1 MKNLSTTAT
10 FLDAKPHYD
19 LLDGLRGVAALLV
32 VVYHVFEGF
41 SFAELTNGAGDGLI
55 RTFNHGYLAVDF
67 FFMLSGFVLSYAYD
81 DRFRSMSL
89 GSFFKR
95 RLIRLHPMLLV
106 GVLIGATTFL
116 IQGAVTW
123 SGEAVA
129 PQWIALSALLACF
142 MIPALPGVGYEVR
155 GNGEAFP
162 LNGPSWSLFFEYIG
176 NILYALILRRLN
188 KAWLAVVVAL
198 TGLGWAWFALT
209 NVSGYGS
216 MGVGWTID
224 SVNFGGGM
232 LRMLFPFALGMLL
245 ARHFK
250 PLYVRGAFAWCS
262 LALVGLFAVPYIEGQ
277 EPVCMNSVYE
287 LFCLS
292 VAFPLIVW
300 LGASG
305 VAGSKKASAV
315 CDLLGQLSYPLYV
328 IHYPFMYLFYDFLIK
343 EERYTLA
350 SAWPQ
355 ALAVVV
361 GCLLLAYALLKCY
374 DLPVR
379 RYLARRV

>member
-10 FLDAKPHYD
+10 FLDTKPHYD

-287 LFCLS
+287 LFCLV

-305 VAGSKKASAV
+305 VAGGKKASAV

>member
-10 FLDAKPHYD
+10 FLDTKPHYD

-81 DRFRSMSL
+81 DRFRSMRR
-89 GSFFKR
+89 GSVFKR

-123 SGEAVA
+123 CGEAVA

-287 LFCLS
+287 LFCLA

-305 VAGSKKASAV
+305 VAGGKKASAV

>member
-10 FLDAKPHYD
+10 FLDTKPHYD

-287 LFCLS
+287 LFCLA
-292 VAFPLIVW
+292 VVFPLIVW

-305 VAGSKKASAV
+305 VAGGKKASAV
-315 CDLLGQLSYPLYV
+315 CELLGQLSYPLYV

>member
-10 FLDAKPHYD
+10 FLDTKPHYD

-232 LRMLFPFALGMLL
+232 PRMLFPFALGMLL
-245 ARHFK
+245 AHHFK

-287 LFCLS
+287 LFCL
-292 VAFPLIVW
+292 VVVFPLIVW

-305 VAGSKKASAV
+305 VAGGKKASAV
-315 CDLLGQLSYPLYV
+315 CELLGQLSYPLYV

>member
-10 FLDAKPHYD
+10 FLDTKPHYD

-41 SFAELTNGAGDGLI
+41 SFAELTNVAGDGLI

-123 SGEAVA
+123 SGETIGWE
-129 PQWIALSALLACF
+129 WIALSALLACF

-287 LFCLS
+287 LFCLA

-305 VAGSKKASAV
+305 VAGGKKASAV

>member
-10 FLDAKPHYD
+10 FLDTKPHYD

-41 SFAELTNGAGDGLI
+41 SFAELTNVAGDGLI

-123 SGEAVA
+123 SGETVA

-287 LFCLS
+287 LFCLA

-305 VAGSKKASAV
+305 VAGGKKASAV

>member
-10 FLDAKPHYD
+10 FLDTKPHYD

-67 FFMLSGFVLSYAYD
+67 FFMLSGFVISYAYD

-95 RLIRLHPMLLV
+95 RLIRLHPMLLI
-106 GVLIGATTFL
+106 GVLIGVATFVA
-116 IQGAVTW
+116 QGRVTW
-123 SGEAVA
+123 SGETIGWE
-129 PQWIALSALLACF
+129 WIALSALLACF
-142 MIPALPGVGYEVR
+142 MIPALPGLGYEVR

-250 PLYVRGAFAWCS
+250 PLYVRGAFVWCS

-287 LFCLS
+287 LFCLA

-305 VAGSKKASAV
+305 VAGGKKASAV

>member
-10 FLDAKPHYD
+10 FLDTKPHYD

-67 FFMLSGFVLSYAYD
+67 FFMLSGFVISYAYD

-123 SGEAVA
+123 SGETVS

-287 LFCLS
+287 LFCLA

-305 VAGSKKASAV
+305 VAGGKKASAV

>member
-10 FLDAKPHYD
+10 FLDTKPHYD

-67 FFMLSGFVLSYAYD
+67 FFMLSGFVISYAYD

-287 LFCLS
+287 LFCLA

-305 VAGSKKASAV
+305 VAGGKKASAV

>member
-10 FLDAKPHYD
+10 FLDTKPHYD

-123 SGEAVA
+123 CGEAVA

-287 LFCLS
+287 LFCLV

-305 VAGSKKASAV
+305 VAGGKKASAV

>member
-1 MKNLSTTAT
+1 MKNLSTTST
-10 FLDAKPHYD
+10 FLDTKPHYD

-81 DRFRSMSL
+81 DRFTSMGTL
-89 GSFFKR
+89 GFFRR
-95 RLIRLHPMLLV
+95 RLVRLHPMLLI
-106 GVLIGATTFL
+106 GVLIGVATFVA
-116 IQGAVTW
+116 QGRVTW
-123 SGEAVA
+123 SGETIGWE
-129 PQWIALSALLACF
+129 WIALSALLACF

-262 LALVGLFAVPYIEGQ
+262 LALVGLFAVPYIEGL

-287 LFCLS
+287 LFCLA

-305 VAGSKKASAV
+305 VAGGKKASAV

>member
-10 FLDAKPHYD
+10 FLDTKPHYD

-67 FFMLSGFVLSYAYD
+67 FFMLSGFVISYAYD

-95 RLIRLHPMLLV
+95 RLIRLHPMLLI
-106 GVLIGATTFL
+106 GVLIGVATFVA
-116 IQGAVTW
+116 QGRVTW
-123 SGEAVA
+123 SGETIGWE
-129 PQWIALSALLACF
+129 WIALSALLACF
-142 MIPALPGVGYEVR
+142 MIPALPGLGYEVR

-245 ARHFK
+245 ARYFK
-250 PLYVRGAFAWCS
+250 PLYVRGAFVWCS

-287 LFCLS
+287 LFCLA

-305 VAGSKKASAV
+305 VAGGKKASAV

>member
-10 FLDAKPHYD
+10 FLDTKPHYD

-142 MIPALPGVGYEVR
+142 MIPALPGVRYEVR

-287 LFCLS
+287 LFCLA

-305 VAGSKKASAV
+305 VAGGKKASAV

>member
-1 MKNLSTTAT
+1 
-10 FLDAKPHYD
+10 
-19 LLDGLRGVAALLV
+19 
-32 VVYHVFEGF
+32 
-41 SFAELTNGAGDGLI
+41 
-55 RTFNHGYLAVDF
+55 
-67 FFMLSGFVLSYAYD
+67 
-81 DRFRSMSL
+81 
-89 GSFFKR
+89 
-95 RLIRLHPMLLV
+95 
-106 GVLIGATTFL
+106 
-116 IQGAVTW
+116 
-123 SGEAVA
+123 
-129 PQWIALSALLACF
+129 
-142 MIPALPGVGYEVR
+142 
-155 GNGEAFP
+155 
-162 LNGPSWSLFFEYIG
+162 
-176 NILYALILRRLN
+176 
-188 KAWLAVVVAL
+188 
-198 TGLGWAWFALT
+198 
-209 NVSGYGS
+209 
-216 MGVGWTID
+216 
-224 SVNFGGGM
+224 M

-287 LFCLS
+287 LFCLV

-305 VAGSKKASAV
+305 VAGGKKASAV

>member
-106 GVLIGATTFL
+106 GVLIGATTFF

-287 LFCLS
+287 LFCLV

-305 VAGSKKASAV
+305 VAGGKKASAV

>member
-10 FLDAKPHYD
+10 FLDTKPHYD

-287 LFCLS
+287 LFCLA

-305 VAGSKKASAV
+305 VAGGKKASAV

-361 GCLLLAYALLKCY
+361 GCLLLAYALHKCY

>member
-10 FLDAKPHYD
+10 FLDTKPHYD

-305 VAGSKKASAV
+305 VAGGKKASAV

>member
-10 FLDAKPHYD
+10 FLDTKPHYD

-123 SGEAVA
+123 SGETVA

-188 KAWLAVVVAL
+188 KAWLAVVVVL
-198 TGLGWAWFALT
+198 TGLGWARFALT

-262 LALVGLFAVPYIEGQ
+262 LALVGLFAVPYIEGL

-287 LFCLS
+287 LFCLA

-305 VAGSKKASAV
+305 VAGGKKASAV

>member
-10 FLDAKPHYD
+10 FLDTKPHYD

-123 SGEAVA
+123 SGETVA

-287 LFCLS
+287 LFCLA

-305 VAGSKKASAV
+305 VAGGKKASAV

>member
-10 FLDAKPHYD
+10 FLDTKPHYD

-67 FFMLSGFVLSYAYD
+67 FFMLSGFVISYAYD

-95 RLIRLHPMLLV
+95 RLIRLHPMLLI
-106 GVLIGATTFL
+106 GVLIGVATFVA
-116 IQGAVTW
+116 QGRVTW
-123 SGEAVA
+123 SGETIGWE
-129 PQWIALSALLACF
+129 WIALSALLACF
-142 MIPALPGVGYEVR
+142 MIPALPGQGYEVR

-250 PLYVRGAFAWCS
+250 PLYVRGAFVWCS

-287 LFCLS
+287 LFCLA

-305 VAGSKKASAV
+305 VAGGKKASAV

>member
-10 FLDAKPHYD
+10 FLDTKPHYD

-287 LFCLS
+287 LFCLA

-305 VAGSKKASAV
+305 VAGGKKASAV

>member
-10 FLDAKPHYD
+10 FLDTKPHYD

-106 GVLIGATTFL
+106 GVLIGATTFF

-123 SGEAVA
+123 SGETVA
-129 PQWIALSALLACF
+129 PQWIALSAQLACF

-287 LFCLS
+287 LFCLA

-305 VAGSKKASAV
+305 VAGGKKASAV

>member
-250 PLYVRGAFAWCS
+250 PLYVCGAFAWCS

-287 LFCLS
+287 LFCLV

-305 VAGSKKASAV
+305 VAGGKKASAV

>member
-10 FLDAKPHYD
+10 FLDTKPHYD

-89 GSFFKR
+89 GIFFKR

-287 LFCLS
+287 LFCLA

-305 VAGSKKASAV
+305 VAGGKKASVV

>member
-10 FLDAKPHYD
+10 FLDTKPHYD

-41 SFAELTNGAGDGLI
+41 SFAELTNGAGNGLI

-287 LFCLS
+287 LFCLV

-305 VAGSKKASAV
+305 VAGGKKASAV

>member
-10 FLDAKPHYD
+10 FLDTKPHYD

-67 FFMLSGFVLSYAYD
+67 FFMLSGFVISYAYD

-123 SGEAVA
+123 SGETIGWE
-129 PQWIALSALLACF
+129 WIALSALLACF

-262 LALVGLFAVPYIEGQ
+262 LALVGLFAVPYIEGL

-287 LFCLS
+287 LFCLA

-305 VAGSKKASAV
+305 VAGGKKASAV

>member
-10 FLDAKPHYD
+10 FLDTKPHYD

-67 FFMLSGFVLSYAYD
+67 FFMLSGFVISYAYD

-95 RLIRLHPMLLV
+95 RLIRLHPMLLI
-106 GVLIGATTFL
+106 GVLIGVATFVA
-116 IQGAVTW
+116 QGRVTW
-123 SGEAVA
+123 SGETIGWE
-129 PQWIALSALLACF
+129 WIALSALLACF
-142 MIPALPGVGYEVR
+142 MIPALPGLGYEVR

-162 LNGPSWSLFFEYIG
+162 LNGPSWSLSFEYIG

-250 PLYVRGAFAWCS
+250 PLYVRGAFVWCS

-287 LFCLS
+287 LFCLA

-305 VAGSKKASAV
+305 VAGGKKASAV

>member
-10 FLDAKPHYD
+10 FLDTKPHYD

-67 FFMLSGFVLSYAYD
+67 FFMLSGFVISYAYD

-95 RLIRLHPMLLV
+95 RLIRLHPMLLI
-106 GVLIGATTFL
+106 GVLIGVATFVA
-116 IQGAVTW
+116 QGRVTW
-123 SGEAVA
+123 SGETIGWE
-129 PQWIALSALLACF
+129 WIALSALLACF
-142 MIPALPGVGYEVR
+142 MIPALPGLGYEVR

-250 PLYVRGAFAWCS
+250 PLYVRGAFVWCS

-287 LFCLS
+287 LFCLA

-305 VAGSKKASAV
+305 VAGGKKASAV

-379 RYLARRV
+379 RYLVRRV

>member
-287 LFCLS
+287 LFCLA

-305 VAGSKKASAV
+305 VAGGKKASAV

>member
-10 FLDAKPHYD
+10 FLDTKPHYD

-67 FFMLSGFVLSYAYD
+67 FFMLSGFVISYAYD

-106 GVLIGATTFL
+106 GVLIGATTFF

-123 SGEAVA
+123 SGETVS

-188 KAWLAVVVAL
+188 KAWLAVVVAF

-287 LFCLS
+287 LFCLA

-305 VAGSKKASAV
+305 VAGGKKASAV

>member
-10 FLDAKPHYD
+10 FLDTKPHYD

-123 SGEAVA
+123 SGETVA

-262 LALVGLFAVPYIEGQ
+262 LALVGLFAVPYIEGL

-287 LFCLS
+287 LFCLA

-305 VAGSKKASAV
+305 VAGGKKASAV

>member
-10 FLDAKPHYD
+10 FLDTKPHYD

-287 LFCLS
+287 LFCLA

-305 VAGSKKASAV
+305 VAGGKKASAV
-315 CDLLGQLSYPLYV
+315 CELLGQLSYPLYV

>member
-1 MKNLSTTAT
+1 MKKVNTTTT

-32 VVYHVFEGF
+32 VCYHIFEGF
-41 SFAELTNGAGDGLI
+41 SFAKLTNAAGDGLI
-55 RTFNHGYLAVDF
+55 RTLNHGYLAVDF
-67 FFMLSGFVLSYAYD
+67 FFMLSGFVISYAYD
-81 DRFRSMSL
+81 DRFTSMGTL
-89 GSFFKR
+89 GFFRR
-95 RLIRLHPMLLV
+95 RLVRLHPMLLI
-106 GVLIGATTFL
+106 GVLIGVATFVA
-116 IQGAVTW
+116 QGRVTW
-123 SGEAVA
+123 SGETIGWE
-129 PQWIALSALLACF
+129 WIALSALLACF
-142 MIPALPGVGYEVR
+142 MIPALPGLGYEVR

-250 PLYVRGAFAWCS
+250 PLYVRGAFVWCS

-287 LFCLS
+287 LFCLA

-305 VAGSKKASAV
+305 VAGGKKASAV

-328 IHYPFMYLFYDFLIK
+328 IHYPFMYLFYGFLIK

>member
-10 FLDAKPHYD
+10 FLDTKPHYD

-123 SGEAVA
+123 CGEAVA

-287 LFCLS
+287 LFCLA

-305 VAGSKKASAV
+305 VAGGKKASAV

>member
-10 FLDAKPHYD
+10 FLDTKPHYD

-250 PLYVRGAFAWCS
+250 PLYVRGAFVWCS

-287 LFCLS
+287 LFCLA

-305 VAGSKKASAV
+305 VAGGKKASVV